1 MNTNPIRAI
10 RLLSAVLLLLVPA
23 SGRAAD
29 FALGAK
35 AGTLGFGAELTA
47 GVHERLD
54 FRLGIQGFDYSET
67 REASDIEYDGKAE
80 ARFANA
86 FLDLHP
92 FGGGFRLTGGALY
105 NDSRVLGQS
114 LVPAS
119 GTYDIGGI
127 PVPANLVGT
136 LAGRIEFDPIV
147 PYAGLGWGNAMQSRR
162 ALSFSLDLG
171 VAFIGTGDVT
181 LTPQIPA
188 GSPLNDPFA
197 RALLDIQ
204 LEREARE
211 IEDDLE
217 EDYDLYPVLSVG
229 LAYRF

>member
-1 MNTNPIRAI
+1 MNANPNRAS
-10 RLLSAVLLLLVPA
+10 RLLPLLLLLLVPGSA
-23 SGRAAD
+23 QAAEL
-29 FALGAK
+29 ALGAK

-47 GVHERLD
+47 GLHERLD
-54 FRLGIQGFDYSET
+54 FRLGAQGFDYSET
-67 REASDIEYDGKAE
+67 REASDIEYDAE
-80 ARFANA
+80 AQARSANA
-86 FLDLHP
+86 FLDWRP

-105 NDSRVLGQS
+105 NDSEVLGQS

-119 GTYDIGGI
+119 GTYNIGGV

-147 PYAGLGWGNAMQSRR
+147 PYAGLGWGNALQSQR

-171 VAFIGTGDVT
+171 VAFIGAGDVT

-188 GSPLNDPFA
+188 GSPLNDPIA

-204 LEREARE
+204 LEREARD
-211 IEDDLE
+211 IEEDLE
-217 EDYDLYPVLSVG
+217 NDYDMYPVLSIG

>member
-1 MNTNPIRAI
+1 MNTNPNRAF
-10 RLLSAVLLLLVPA
+10 RLLPLVLLLLVPA
-23 SGRAAD
+23 AGQAAE

-47 GVHERLD
+47 GIHERLD
-54 FRLGIQGFDYSET
+54 FRLGVQGFDYSER
-67 REASDIEYDGKAE
+67 REASDIEYDAEAE
-80 ARFANA
+80 ARSANA
-86 FLDLHP
+86 FLDWHP

-105 NDSRVLGQS
+105 NDSEVLGQS

-127 PVPANLVGT
+127 PVPANLIGT

-147 PYAGLGWGNAMQSRR
+147 PYAGLGWGNALQSQR

-171 VAFIGTGDVT
+171 VAFIGAGDVT

-188 GSPLNDPFA
+188 GSPLNDPIA

-204 LEREARE
+204 LEREARD
-211 IEDDLE
+211 IEEDLE
-217 EDYDLYPVLSVG
+217 NDYDMYPVLSIG

>member
-1 MNTNPIRAI
+1 MKTRSTRAFA
-10 RLLSAVLLLLVPA
+10 LLPACFLLLLPA
-23 SGRAAD
+23 AARAQG

-47 GVHERLD
+47 GLHERLD
-54 FRLGIQGFDYSET
+54 FRLGVQGFDYSET
-67 REASDIEYDGKAE
+67 REASDIEYDGDAE

-86 FLDLHP
+86 FLDWHP

-105 NDSRVLGQS
+105 NDSEVRGQS

-119 GTYDIGGI
+119 GTYDIGGV

-147 PYAGLGWGNAMQSRR
+147 PYAGLGWGNALQSQRS
-162 ALSFSLDLG
+162 LSFSFDLG
-171 VAFIGTGDVT
+171 VAFIGAGDVT

-188 GSPLNDPFA
+188 GSPLNDPIA

-204 LEREARE
+204 LEREARD
-211 IEDDLE
+211 IEEDLE
-217 EDYDLYPVLSVG
+217 QDYDLYPVLSIGV
-229 LAYRF
+229 AYRF